1 MADLLINICNGL
13 ISAVASFIGVLLA
26 LLPTSPFASVSVN
39 STWLSYINYF
49 IPVGTILTHL
59 GLYLTAALSY
69 YIIRIGLRWAK
80 AIE

>member
-1 MADLLINICNGL
+1 MGNLLINIVNSL
-13 ISAVASFIGVLLA
+13 IAGVGTLITGLLA
-26 LLPTSPFASVSVN
+26 LLPTSPFASVSVD
-39 STWLSYINYF
+39 STWLSYVNYF
-49 IPVGTILTHL
+49 IPVGTILVHL